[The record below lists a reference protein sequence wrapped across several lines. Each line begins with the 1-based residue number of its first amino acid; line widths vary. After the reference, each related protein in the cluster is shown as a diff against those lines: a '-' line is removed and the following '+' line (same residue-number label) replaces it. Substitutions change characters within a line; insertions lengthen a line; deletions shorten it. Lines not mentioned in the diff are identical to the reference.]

1 MAEAKKPT
9 KPRAPA
15 VLDQAAAAEL
25 LGITEAELVRSRMRG
40 LPPGTLGVRGT
51 DGLLVWKKKD
61 LTAYPNEAGEEG
73 MSLDVIILVVVLVIL
88 VVLIIRG
95 R

>member
-9 KPRAPA
+9 KPRAPS
-15 VLDQAAAAEL
+15 VVDQAAAAEL

-40 LPPGTLGVRGT
+40 LPPGTLGFRKDGGSPLEPEGSESFEGRGGRRRMT
-51 DGLLVWKKKD
+51 I
-61 LTAYPNEAGEEG
+61 EI
-73 MSLDVIILVVVLVIL
+73 IILVVVLILLVLAVI
-88 VVLIIRG
+88 R